1 MTAQG
6 EDILA
11 WLDNAISVR
20 EAAAKEAGTPYGGR
34 WVQGFPEQ
42 HKDPDM
48 HYGWDADMVHLSQN
62 DPHIAYQCLSDEI
75 AALTVLHD
83 PESVL
88 RRCAADR
95 KVLARHASHRSG
107 SSDCAMRCECPH
119 PGVLACNHD
128 GHSWPCADVSDL
140 AEGYGWTEGER

>member
-6 EDILA
+6 EDVLA

-20 EAAAKEAGTPYGGR
+20 EAAATTAATPYGGN

-75 AALTVLHD
+75 AAHTVLHD

-95 KVLARHASHRSG
+95 KLIYEVRRTAYNAKSYPLDPLYGPYADAMLAA
-107 SSDCAMRCECPH
+107 AK
-119 PGVLACNHD
+119 V
-128 GHSWPCADVSDL
+128 V
-140 AEGYGWTEGER
+140 AEGYGWTGGER